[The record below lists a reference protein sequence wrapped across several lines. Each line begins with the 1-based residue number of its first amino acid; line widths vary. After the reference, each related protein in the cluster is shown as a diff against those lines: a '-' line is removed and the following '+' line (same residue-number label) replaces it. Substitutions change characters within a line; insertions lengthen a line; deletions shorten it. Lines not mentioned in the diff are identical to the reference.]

1 MKSDWWRLPIAY
13 AEDSGTDAG
22 GGTDTD
28 NSGGSS
34 EENGGSK
41 DESVKLPS
49 YFSQFKKEN
58 REKYSSLSKCK
69 NLDELAELA
78 LKGDSYKEPDYTGYV
93 KMPTAESTTE
103 EMREFLTKMGV
114 PEGPDKYSI
123 PQEENTDP
131 FVKGI
136 EKTLREAA
144 YRSGMTDSQTKNMWG
159 VLRAVVDTAM
169 KEGEKYQADRKDNFD
184 ARYSK
189 LFDSYGQEAQKNAAI
204 KESLGYF
211 KTFLTETGI
220 GKALEK
226 SGALYDENLV
236 KALAE
241 YQKRNRGKFNSGGGG
256 TQEKEK
262 KGTLIQYTD
271 DFYKEFSNK

>member
-1 MKSDWWRLPIAY
+1 MEFEWHRLPILY
-13 AEDSGTDAG
+13 AEDSGADIG
-22 GGTDTD
+22 GGTDTG

-34 EENGGSK
+34 EESK
-41 DESVKLPS
+41 DESAKLPS
-49 YFSQFKKEN
+49 YFSQFRKEN

-93 KMPTAESTTE
+93 KMPTAESTKE
-103 EMREFLTKMGV
+103 EMRDFLTKIGV

-123 PQEENTDP
+123 PQEETPDP
-131 FVKGI
+131 FVKGM

-159 VLRAVVDTAM
+159 VFRAIVDTA
-169 KEGEKYQADRKDNFD
+169 KNEGEKYRADRKDNFD
-184 ARYSK
+184 ERYSK
-189 LFDSYGQEAQKNAAI
+189 LFDSYTQEAQKDAAI
-204 KESLGYF
+204 RESLGYF

-220 GKALEK
+220 GKALEE

-236 KALAE
+236 KALAD
-241 YQKRNRGKFNSGGGG
+241 YHKRNRGKFNSGSG
-256 TQEKEK
+256 TQGKQK
-262 KGTLIQYTD
+262 SGTMIQYSD
-271 DFYKEFSNK
+271 DFNRTFGNR

>member
-1 MKSDWWRLPIAY
+1 MAFNWWRLPFLY
-13 AEDSGTDAG
+13 AEDSGADAG
-22 GGTDTD
+22 GGTAETAD
-28 NSGGSS
+28 
-34 EENGGSK
+34 NGGSTGENK
-41 DESVKLPS
+41 DESAKLPS

-103 EMREFLTKMGV
+103 EMKDFLTKLGV

-123 PQEENTDP
+123 PQEENADP
-131 FVKGI
+131 FVKGM

-159 VLRAVVDTAM
+159 VFRAIVDTA
-169 KEGEKYQADRKDNFD
+169 KNEGEKYRADRKDNFD
-184 ARYSK
+184 ERYSK
-189 LFDSYGQEAQKNAAI
+189 LFDSYSQEAQKDTAI
-204 KESLGYF
+204 RESLGYF

-220 GKALEK
+220 GKALEE
-226 SGALYDENLV
+226 SGALYDERLV
-236 KALAE
+236 KALAD
-241 YQKRNRGKFNSGGGG
+241 YQKRNRGQFNSGSG
-256 TQEKEK
+256 TQGKQK
-262 KGTLIQYTD
+262 SGTMIQYSD
-271 DFYKEFSNK
+271 DFNRAFGNK

>member
-1 MKSDWWRLPIAY
+1 MAFNWWRLPFLY
-13 AEDSGTDAG
+13 AEDSGADAG
-22 GGTDTD
+22 GGTAETAD
-28 NSGGSS
+28 SGGSTG
-34 EENGGSK
+34 ENK
-41 DESVKLPS
+41 DESAKLPS

-103 EMREFLTKMGV
+103 EMKDFLTKLGV

-123 PQEENTDP
+123 PREENADP
-131 FVKGI
+131 FVKGM

-159 VLRAVVDTAM
+159 VFRAIVDTA
-169 KEGEKYQADRKDNFD
+169 KNEGEKYRADRKDNFD
-184 ARYSK
+184 ERYSK
-189 LFDSYGQEAQKNAAI
+189 LFDSYSQEAQKDTAI
-204 KESLGYF
+204 RESLGYF

-220 GKALEK
+220 GKALEE
-226 SGALYDENLV
+226 SGALYDERLV
-236 KALAE
+236 KALAD
-241 YQKRNRGKFNSGGGG
+241 YQKRNRGQFNSGSG
-256 TQEKEK
+256 TQGKQK
-262 KGTLIQYTD
+262 SGTMIQYSD
-271 DFYKEFSNK
+271 DFNRAFGNK

>member
-1 MKSDWWRLPIAY
+1 MAFNWWRLPFLY
-13 AEDSGTDAG
+13 AEDSGADAG
-22 GGTDTD
+22 GGTAETAD
-28 NSGGSS
+28 SGGSTG
-34 EENGGSK
+34 EYK
-41 DESVKLPS
+41 DESAKLPS

-103 EMREFLTKMGV
+103 EMKDFLTKLGV

-123 PQEENTDP
+123 PQEEDADP
-131 FVKGI
+131 FVKGM

-159 VLRAVVDTAM
+159 VFRAIVDTA
-169 KEGEKYQADRKDNFD
+169 KNEGEKYRADRKDNFD
-184 ARYSK
+184 ERYSK
-189 LFDSYGQEAQKNAAI
+189 LFDSYSQEAQKDTAI
-204 KESLGYF
+204 RESLGYF

-220 GKALEK
+220 GKALEE
-226 SGALYDENLV
+226 SGALYDERLV
-236 KALAE
+236 KALAD
-241 YQKRNRGKFNSGGGG
+241 YQKRNRGQFNSGGGTQGKQKSG
-256 TQEKEK
+256 TM
-262 KGTLIQYTD
+262 IQYSD
-271 DFYKEFSNK
+271 DFNRAFGNK

>member
-1 MKSDWWRLPIAY
+1 MVFDEHRLPFLY
-13 AEDSGTDAG
+13 AEDSGADAG
-22 GGTDTD
+22 GESNID
-28 NSGGSS
+28 SS
-34 EENGGSK
+34 TESTAETTAK
-41 DESVKLPS
+41 DESIKLPS

-58 REKYSSLSKCK
+58 REKYSSLSKCR

-78 LKGDSYKEPDYTGYV
+78 LKGDSYKEPDYTGYI

-103 EMREFLTKMGV
+103 EMKDFLTKLGV

-123 PQEENTDP
+123 PKEEESDP
-131 FVKGI
+131 FVKSI

-159 VLRAVVDTAM
+159 VLRAIVDTA
-169 KEGEKYQADRKDNFD
+169 KSEGAKYQADRKDNFD
-184 ARYSK
+184 ERYSK
-189 LFDSYGQEAQKNAAI
+189 LFDSYTQDAQKNTAI

-220 GKALEK
+220 GKALEA

-236 KALAE
+236 KALAD
-241 YQKRNRGKFNSGGGG
+241 YQKRNRGRFNSGSG
-256 TQEKEK
+256 TQTKEK
-262 KGTLIQYTD
+262 SGTMIQYSD
-271 DFYKEFSNK
+271 DFNREFGNK